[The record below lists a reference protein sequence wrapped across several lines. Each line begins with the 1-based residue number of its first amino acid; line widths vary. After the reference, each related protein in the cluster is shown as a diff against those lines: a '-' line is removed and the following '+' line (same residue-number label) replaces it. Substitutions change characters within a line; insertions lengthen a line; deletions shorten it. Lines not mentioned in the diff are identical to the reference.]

1 MILAQLPRLL
11 EQQRTQEATAEVAHA
26 AIALNGMPNQQQQ
39 VPQQP
44 MPGMPGA
51 PGQELEY
58 THSDFFADQLSAFEV
73 YLSSAPANS
82 GATGYGKPPEQLPIV
97 LQVLLSQVHRLR
109 ALILLSKFLDL
120 GPWAVNLALSI
131 GIFPYV
137 LKLLQSQALELKPP
151 MVFIWARILAVD
163 QSCQSDLLK
172 DSGFTY
178 FTAILNSATG
188 IPLGNVAEHRAMCAF
203 VIAMF
208 CKDFKPGK
216 QAVLESNP
224 EIIESCLQHLL
235 DMENPLLRQFS
246 CLCLS
251 HLWKD
256 FPPAK
261 GVAL

>member
-97 LQVLLSQVHRLR
+97 LQ
-109 ALILLSKFLDL
+109 FLDL

-172 DSGFTY
+172 
-178 FTAILNSATG
+178 
-188 IPLGNVAEHRAMCAF
+188 
-203 VIAMF
+203 
-208 CKDFKPGK
+208 
-216 QAVLESNP
+216 
-224 EIIESCLQHLL
+224 
-235 DMENPLLRQFS
+235 
-246 CLCLS
+246 
-251 HLWKD
+251 
-256 FPPAK
+256 
-261 GVAL
+261 